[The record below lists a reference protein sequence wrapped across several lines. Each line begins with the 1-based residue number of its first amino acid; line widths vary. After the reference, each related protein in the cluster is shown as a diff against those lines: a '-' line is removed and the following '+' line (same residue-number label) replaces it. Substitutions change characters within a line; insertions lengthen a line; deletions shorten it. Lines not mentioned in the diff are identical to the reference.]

1 MIPEVLPGYQK
12 KLDKNCALILEIFL
26 ISLSFVLTNM
36 QLSKHDFPF
45 FFFYAVTCV
54 IEIITKN
61 LTDESQFLVN
71 HYHLFKSK
79 IVFC

>member
-45 FFFYAVTCV
+45 FFSMPSRV
-54 IEIITKN
+54 IEIVTKN
-61 LTDESQFLVN
+61 LTYESQFLVN